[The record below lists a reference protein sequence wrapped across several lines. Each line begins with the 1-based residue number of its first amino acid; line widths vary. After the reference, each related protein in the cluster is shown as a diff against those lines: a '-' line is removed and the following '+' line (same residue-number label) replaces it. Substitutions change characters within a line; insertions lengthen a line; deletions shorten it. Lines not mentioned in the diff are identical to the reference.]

1 VNITILGPGAIGSL
15 YAYRL
20 NQAGHSVSLWGRAP
34 SNSIELSVDS
44 LPPLTFANQDTQKL
58 QHCDLLIVTL
68 KAWQVETALS
78 PILEMLHQD
87 AIILFL
93 HNGMGTV
100 ERLQNQLHN
109 RPVLLGTTTH
119 GALRVTGNQIRHTG
133 QGQTLIGA
141 WNALGQQCQFVA
153 DVLDHAI
160 TPAKWHDSIQT
171 ALWTKLVI
179 NCAINPLTATLDCQ
193 NGQLTRPEY
202 RSQLS
207 AIVSEAVM
215 CAQTQGIGLDDEA
228 LLQTV
233 LTVAQATAE
242 NYSSMHQDI
251 YNKRQSEIDFITGY
265 LLDIAQ
271 QNQLAVPQ
279 NATLFQHIKQIEAS
293 WSQHD

>member
-20 NQAGHSVSLWGRAP
+20 NQAGHSVSLWGRET
-34 SNSIELSVDS
+34 SSSIKLSVDS
-44 LPPLTFANQDTQKL
+44 LPSLSFANQDTQKL
-58 QHCDLLIVTL
+58 QHCDLLIITL

-87 AIILFL
+87 TIILFL

-100 ERLQNQLHN
+100 ERLQAQLPN
-109 RPVLLGTTTH
+109 RPVLLGTTPH
-119 GALRVTGNQIRHTG
+119 GALRVATNEIRHTG

-141 WNALGQQCQFVA
+141 WNTLGQQCQFLTE
-153 DVLDHAI
+153 VLDHAI
-160 TPAKWHDSIQT
+160 APVKWHDNIQT
-171 ALWTKLVI
+171 ALWTKLII

-193 NGQLTRPEY
+193 NGQLAHSEY
-202 RSQLS
+202 RSQIS
-207 AIVSEAVM
+207 AIVSEAAM
-215 CAQTQGIGLDDEA
+215 CARTQSIELDDTA

-233 LTVAQATAE
+233 LTVAKATAE

-265 LLDIAQ
+265 VLDIAQ
-271 QNQLAVPQ
+271 KKQLAVPQ
-279 NATLFQHIKQIEAS
+279 NAALFQHIKQIEAS